1 MMNLL
6 GATNKLVRITTA
18 TPAPIAFAAQYS
30 PLSSFQSITHS
41 SCFST
46 SSTDTTIDVPT
57 TTNIKTTNKTTNKTN
72 KKWKK
77 ATKRAQHLI
86 NQLEEEQ
93 VAKAKKGR
101 ENWPIFKPGDAIQVR
116 YKVNKSRARV
126 QQMRGIVL
134 ARTNRGMG
142 SSFLLHN
149 IIAGSHFEIRFPLY
163 SPLIEDIQMIQPSF
177 IHKGAKRMKRAK
189 LYYLRDELP
198 SKITVKDTVELMKR

>member
-1 MMNLL
+1 M
-6 GATNKLVRITTA
+6 LVALRTRFVRSSSAHFLSTT
-18 TPAPIAFAAQYS
+18 
-30 PLSSFQSITHS
+30 PLSSYHSTAIYHSSSAAPLPSAAETSITTQQS
-41 SCFST
+41 K
-46 SSTDTTIDVPT
+46 P
-57 TTNIKTTNKTTNKTN
+57 

-77 ATKRAQHLI
+77 STKRAQHLM
-86 NQLEEEQ
+86 NQLDEEQ
-93 VAKAKKGR
+93 VAKSKVGR
-101 ENWPIFKPGDAIQVR
+101 EKWPDFKPGDAIQVR

-134 ARTNRGMG
+134 ARKNRGMG

-149 IIAGSHFEIRFPLY
+149 IIAGSPFEIRFPLY

-198 SKITVKDTVELMKR
+198 SKITVKDTVEVMSMKDKTN